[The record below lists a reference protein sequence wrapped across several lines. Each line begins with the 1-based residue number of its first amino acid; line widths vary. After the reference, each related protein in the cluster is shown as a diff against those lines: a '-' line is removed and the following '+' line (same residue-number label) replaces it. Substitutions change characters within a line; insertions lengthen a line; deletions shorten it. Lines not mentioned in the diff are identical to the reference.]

1 MQEYRHAAFGSGA
14 SESAVGT
21 PAKTGSARTGSE
33 RKRGPSVTSYLLDDR
48 SMNERIKST
57 LQLALL

>member
-1 MQEYRHAAFGSGA
+1 MRPFASGA

-48 SMNERIKST
+48 SMNDRIEIDIAAGT
-57 LQLALL
+57 LVI